1 MQHSVF
7 DKLAL
12 HKRPLIVI
20 ISSMSDKDSLA
31 HIRHTLAH
39 LLAAAVR
46 DLFPGA
52 KNAIGPAV
60 DEGFYQDFAFT
71 PTTPSRRPACAAN
84 GAVGRLDTPPQ
95 AGGEEEKH
103 AHRRIHPHHR

>member
-71 PTTPSRRPACAAN
+71 PTPPSRRPACAAN
-84 GAVGRLDTPPQ
+84 GAVGRLDTPPP
-95 AGGEEEKH
+95 AGGEEE
-103 AHRRIHPHHR
+103 